1 MFSDF
6 FFFCVRPAMRC
17 CCIPVSLAFV
27 VCIGCSQQS
36 AEPTSSIA
44 PAAADSSMVSSD
56 NSPTIPASP
65 PPSNTDQPVAGTI
78 SGQPFRPDLITFAN
92 AELKLTAGKDIFPDA
107 EISLQLPDADGELTG
122 REWSL
127 GGDVFGSPMISVSS
141 RQGQDLPDTHF
152 VGPDEYSLRIKILRQ
167 TPGEI
172 EGTIDLVLKTP
183 ANSQLS
189 GRFTAAVSK
198 SASAPLGPEDAPY
211 VQGRIDLPLSDEPT
225 AISAVMLGKGADGR
239 NLSNGAGGNYV
250 SGESGWV
257 SSETFKPQITSVI
270 ADEQNGIQYRHVK
283 LQPGEYLIG
292 VEREDILVVWKL
304 VTVNAQDQQTIDLSL
319 DPATCGSLVVTLPE
333 TADANPDDV
342 RFRLIPAALIELN
355 LGKSWLSRPLSFE
368 EGQKTLTFT
377 LLPAGRY
384 VLKSDD
390 RTTEVEIQAGQQSS
404 MTLP

>member
-1 MFSDF
+1 
-6 FFFCVRPAMRC
+6 
-17 CCIPVSLAFV
+17 
-27 VCIGCSQQS
+27 
-36 AEPTSSIA
+36 
-44 PAAADSSMVSSD
+44 
-56 NSPTIPASP
+56 
-65 PPSNTDQPVAGTI
+65 SNTDQPVAGTI

-92 AELKLTAGKDIFPDA
+92 AELKLTAGKDMFPDA

-141 RQGQDLPDTHF
+141 RQGQDLPDMHF

-211 VQGRIDLPLSDEPT
+211 VQGRINVPLSDEPT

-239 NLSNGAGGNYV
+239 DLSNGAGRNYA

-257 SSETFKPQITSVI
+257 SSETFKPQITSV
-270 ADEQNGIQYRHVK
+270 
-283 LQPGEYLIG
+283 
-292 VEREDILVVWKL
+292 
-304 VTVNAQDQQTIDLSL
+304 
-319 DPATCGSLVVTLPE
+319 
-333 TADANPDDV
+333 
-342 RFRLIPAALIELN
+342 
-355 LGKSWLSRPLSFE
+355 
-368 EGQKTLTFT
+368 
-377 LLPAGRY
+377 
-384 VLKSDD
+384 
-390 RTTEVEIQAGQQSS
+390 
-404 MTLP
+404 